1 VPLDDPNDPQEPQ
14 APPEAQPAP
23 EPEPQ
28 APQYRIETAY
38 NVIAQHEGWDPR
50 LTRYEVQEQKRRKE
64 ELDRRER
71 ELEARTQRRFE
82 PPEDT
87 SDPYMRR
94 ISNIER
100 VLMEDLEDKRR
111 TREKQETER
120 RIENELSSGYTD
132 LARRS
137 GMTPEQMEQRSRDFY
152 GALADLY
159 PEYDIIQRVGVERA
173 IRAAFER
180 VSRSNGNR
188 TMPGVVGRGPTATR
202 TIPGSPQPYAGV
214 GNPMPPE
221 ENLSAEQLDG
231 ETDDQY
237 RARLERIIS
246 GAGVRRLPDGTKVT
260 TSR

>member
-28 APQYRIETAY
+28 APQYDLETAY

-173 IRAAFER
+173 IRAAFENHPR
-180 VSRSNGNR
+180 LPAALRGSREPNAPRGEPFSGTTRRGNR
-188 TMPGVVGRGPTATR
+188 RPIPSETGAHHLGRWSTKAPR
-202 TIPGSPQPYAGV
+202 WYE
-214 GNPMPPE
+214 GN
-221 ENLSAEQLDG
+221 NVS
-231 ETDDQY
+231 
-237 RARLERIIS
+237 LE
-246 GAGVRRLPDGTKVT
+246 GA
-260 TSR
+260 